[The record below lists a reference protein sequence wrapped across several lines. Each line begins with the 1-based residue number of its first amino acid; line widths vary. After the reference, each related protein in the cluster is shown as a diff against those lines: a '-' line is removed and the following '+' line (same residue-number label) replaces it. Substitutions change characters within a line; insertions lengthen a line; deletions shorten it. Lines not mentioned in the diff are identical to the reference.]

1 MKIKNSIYENGEY
14 IKLNLTIYDYDGNK
28 EIFLDKYK
36 IKTTHLT
43 KYAEF
48 LVNPSTLKPGFYT
61 AKVDIYNEYADHKES
76 NNQCHFKKCSGG
88 LTQDYLKKTR
98 KIYIDNKLRTWI
110 NGKITFPLGLYAGE
124 YNNTHRDNWINSPFN
139 MIFNGGS
146 SGNMINE
153 LYQLS
158 NHRLFSIQYLG
169 HNAATSATTDEAI
182 IKAKENALNVVKN
195 NKNYEGLIGYYFI
208 DEPGKN
214 LANSMMNITFGIREE
229 DPNHFVF
236 TAVNQ
241 RYYLNIIKEGLDVI
255 GTDCYPATTSD
266 ALHCVSTVATEG
278 IKNMANAKANWG
290 VIQIYDKTI
299 DGENNQYPP
308 TELELRNMLYQAIA
322 AGAMGLFAFDYAGLW
337 HPKAKSPAQSE
348 WEKVVKIFTEF
359 KNVYSKFVYCVVSFI
374 SHTKIIF
381 LIYRPFWPLS
391 YKRIFV
397 I

>member
-1 MKIKNSIYENGEY
+1 
-14 IKLNLTIYDYDGNK
+14 
-28 EIFLDKYK
+28 
-36 IKTTHLT
+36 
-43 KYAEF
+43 
-48 LVNPSTLKPGFYT
+48 
-61 AKVDIYNEYADHKES
+61 
-76 NNQCHFKKCSGG
+76 
-88 LTQDYLKKTR
+88 
-98 KIYIDNKLRTWI
+98 
-110 NGKITFPLGLYAGE
+110 
-124 YNNTHRDNWINSPFN
+124 
-139 MIFNGGS
+139 
-146 SGNMINE
+146 
-153 LYQLS
+153 
-158 NHRLFSIQYLG
+158 
-169 HNAATSATTDEAI
+169 
-182 IKAKENALNVVKN
+182 
-195 NKNYEGLIGYYFI
+195 
-208 DEPGKN
+208 
-214 LANSMMNITFGIREE
+214 MNITFGIREE

-381 LIYRPFWPLS
+381 LIYWPFWPLS